1 MIDPS
6 AQVDSDAIVA
16 DDAII
21 GPWTIIGAGVEIG
34 ARTRVDAYTVIN
46 GPTTI
51 GEDNHFHSY
60 CSIGND
66 PQDKK
71 FARSGGMSRLE
82 IGNGNTIREYCSIN
96 RGTPGGGGATR
107 VGNDNWI
114 MASCHIAHDCAVG
127 NHTVFAN
134 NSTLAGHV
142 EIHDYVTLGGFT
154 GVHQFCRL
162 GEGSFSAIAAI
173 VVRDILPFTI
183 AQGNAATPRCLNSIG
198 LRRRGFDE
206 STLAALKRCYRALY
220 REGRRLEEAL
230 EIVAV
235 EAQTCPQA
243 RVMLDFIRASARGIA
258 RGGGL
263 RSKARDPD

>member
-1 MIDPS
+1 MIDAR
-6 AQVDSDAIVA
+6 AQVDGTAIVA
-16 DDAII
+16 DDVII
-21 GPWTIIGAGVEIG
+21 GPWAIVGPGVEIG
-34 ARTRVDAYTVIN
+34 PRTRVDPYTVIN

-51 GEDNHFHSY
+51 GADNHIHSF

-71 FARSGGMSRLE
+71 FVVSGGESRLE

-96 RGTPGGGGATR
+96 RGTPGGGGVTR
-107 VGNDNWI
+107 VGNDNWV
-114 MASCHIAHDCAVG
+114 MASCHIAHDCQVG
-127 NHTVFAN
+127 NRTVFAN

-173 VVRDILPFTI
+173 VVRDVLPFTI
-183 AQGNAATPRCLNSIG
+183 VQGNAAAPRCLNSIG

-206 STLAALKRCYRALY
+206 PTLAALKRCYRALY
-220 REGRRLEEAL
+220 REGRRLEEAIG
-230 EIVAV
+230 IVAI
-235 EAQTCPQA
+235 EAETCPQV
-243 RVMLDFIRASARGIA
+243 RVMLDFIRSSTRGIA
-258 RGGGL
+258 R
-263 RSKARDPD
+263 